1 MIVKKKIS
9 IKYVFVTILAIVAN
23 VNIATAQVDA
33 QFTQYWAVP
42 SYYNPAATGRT
53 DFIDVHAIGRLQWVG
68 VDNAPTSFTGLAD
81 MPFKFLEK
89 RFGTGVVIHQESAGL
104 YKTLNV
110 GAQLAY
116 KKKNFFKGE
125 FSIGL
130 QLGMFNE
137 TFKGS
142 DVILPG
148 DDDYHEGTDE
158 AIPTNDITGTAIDIN
173 LGVFYTHKLFWVGAS
188 VMHVTSPKIML
199 SEESSMEQSYEFVAN
214 RTFYFMGGSNIPV
227 KNTLIELQPSFLIK
241 TDTKFFT
248 GEITARAR
256 YRKFFTGGIAYRWKD
271 AVSLMV
277 GAEFKNITVGYS
289 YDYPI
294 SNMSKASSGS
304 HEVFLGYKVKLD
316 LREKNKNKHKS
327 IRIM

>member
-68 VDNAPTSFTGLAD
+68 VDNAPSSFTGLAD

-89 RFGTGVVIHQESAGL
+89 RFGAGVVIHQESAGL
-104 YKTLNV
+104 YNTLNV

-125 FSIGL
+125 LSIGL

-173 LGVFYTHKLFWVGAS
+173 LGVFYTHKLFWAGAS

-199 SEESSMEQSYEFVAN
+199 SEESSMDNLMSLLPIALFISWEEAIF
-214 RTFYFMGGSNIPV
+214 R
-227 KNTLIELQPSFLIK
+227 LK
-241 TDTKFFT
+241 T
-248 GEITARAR
+248 R
-256 YRKFFTGGIAYRWKD
+256 
-271 AVSLMV
+271 
-277 GAEFKNITVGYS
+277 
-289 YDYPI
+289 
-294 SNMSKASSGS
+294 
-304 HEVFLGYKVKLD
+304 
-316 LREKNKNKHKS
+316 
-327 IRIM
+327 

>member
-1 MIVKKKIS
+1 MKKSMNKIGM
-9 IKYVFVTILAIVAN
+9 FVAMVLAFV
-23 VNIATAQVDA
+23 VSPIAKAQVDA

-42 SYYNPAATGRT
+42 GYYNPAAIGRS
-53 DFIDVHAIGRLQWVG
+53 DFIDIHAITRLQWVG
-68 VDNAPTSFTGLAD
+68 IDNAPQSFSGVAD

-89 RFGTGVVIHQESAGL
+89 RWGTGLVIHQENAGL
-104 YKTLNV
+104 YNTLNL

-116 KKKNFFKGE
+116 KKRNFFKGE
-125 FSIGL
+125 LSVGV
-130 QLGMFNE
+130 QVGMFTE
-137 TFKGS
+137 TFKGTE
-142 DVILPG
+142 VILPG

-158 AIPTNDITGTAIDIN
+158 AIPTTDITGSAVDIN

-199 SEESSMEQSYEFVAN
+199 SEESSFEQNYEFVAD
-214 RTFYFMGGSNIPV
+214 RTYYFMGGSNIQL
-227 KNTLIELQPSFLIK
+227 KNSLIELQPSFLIK
-241 TDTKFFT
+241 TDSRYFT

-256 YRKFFTGGIAYRWKD
+256 YKKFLNGGVAYRWKD

-277 GAEFKNITVGYS
+277 GAEFKNFSVGYS
-289 YDYPI
+289 YDYPVSNI
-294 SNMSKASSGS
+294 SKGSSGS
-304 HEVFLGYKVKLD
+304 HELFLGYKVKLD

>member
-1 MIVKKKIS
+1 MIEKKQIS
-9 IKYVFVTILAIVAN
+9 IKHIIVTVLAIVAN
-23 VNIATAQVDA
+23 VNIVTAQVDA

-42 SYYNPAATGRT
+42 SYYNPAAIGRT
-53 DFIDVHAIGRLQWVG
+53 DFIDVHAIGRLQWIG
-68 VDNAPTSFTGLAD
+68 VDNAPSSFTGLAD
-81 MPFKFLEK
+81 MPFKFMEK

-104 YKTLNV
+104 YNTLNV
-110 GAQLAY
+110 GAQLAF
-116 KKKNFFKGE
+116 KKKNIFKGE
-125 FSIGL
+125 LSLGL
-130 QLGMFNE
+130 QIGMFNE
-137 TFKGS
+137 TFRGT

-148 DDDYHEGTDE
+148 DDEYHEGTDE
-158 AIPTNDITGTAIDIN
+158 AIPTNDITGTSFDIN
-173 LGVFYTHKLFWVGAS
+173 LGAFYTHKLFWAGAS
-188 VMHVTSPKIML
+188 IMHMTSPKIML

-214 RTFYFMGGSNIPV
+214 RTFYFMGGSNIPI

-256 YRKFFTGGIAYRWKD
+256 YRKFITGGIAYRWKD